1 MKFKKSSRLR
11 RRSRR
16 TRPRGVLAASPA
28 QAYSYGM
35 NYPSHANC
43 IGGTAASFGNYV
55 AQGYKVTIKEHCVY
69 HKIGKNPAFW
79 FSLIEYNK

>member
-1 MKFKKSSRLR
+1 MKFKKAAVSAAVAVGLASG
-11 RRSRR
+11 
-16 TRPRGVLAASPA
+16 GVLAASPA

-69 HKIGKNPAFW
+69 HKIGKSPAFW

>member
-1 MKFKKSSRLR
+1 
-11 RRSRR
+11 
-16 TRPRGVLAASPA
+16 
-28 QAYSYGM
+28 M